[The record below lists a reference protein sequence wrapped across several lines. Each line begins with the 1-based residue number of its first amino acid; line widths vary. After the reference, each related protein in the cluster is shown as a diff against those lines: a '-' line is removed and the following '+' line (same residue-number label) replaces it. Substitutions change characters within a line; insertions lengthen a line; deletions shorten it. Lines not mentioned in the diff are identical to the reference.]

1 MINTHLPRIVLVTRK
16 TPLTLL
22 VEHHGTL
29 GQAQFYLKTR
39 GQDIAEYE
47 AAHQRFEAALALV
60 TQCIPPDRRRI
71 RLDRGNL
78 DRFLFAPD
86 DIVVIVGQDGL
97 VPNAAKYLN
106 GQMAIGVNPDPER
119 YDGVLVPHRPQ
130 SVARLLAWTETCQGG
145 EYHIQR
151 RVMALAEREDGQRLL
166 ALNEV
171 FIGHRSHQSARYR
184 LRVGEQQERQSS
196 SGVICST
203 GTGCTGWARSIR
215 DQRCLPEPLPLPDQ
229 RQLAWFVRE
238 PFPSVYTATGL
249 DHGLLDKDGG
259 LVVDSEMG
267 EGGVVFA
274 DGIEGDRLEFLDGH
288 RVRVTVAR
296 MTLNLVVPGNK
307 KAAARAG
314 AAVKGKGKDKDKESN
329 AGKKEHHA

>member
-184 LRVGEQQERQSS
+184 LRVGEQQERPAPFAT
-196 SGVICST
+196 SGACRSRCPCRISASWRGSCGSRFLRST
-203 GTGCTGWARSIR
+203 
-215 DQRCLPEPLPLPDQ
+215 PPPD
-229 RQLAWFVRE
+229 WI
-238 PFPSVYTATGL
+238 TACWT
-249 DHGLLDKDGG
+249 
-259 LVVDSEMG
+259 
-267 EGGVVFA
+267 
-274 DGIEGDRLEFLDGH
+274 
-288 RVRVTVAR
+288 R
-296 MTLNLVVPGNK
+296 M
-307 KAAARAG
+307 AA
-314 AAVKGKGKDKDKESN
+314 
-329 AGKKEHHA
+329 